1 MISLL
6 VTLEAA
12 PDRAADLLRYLTEE
26 AHHAR
31 TNEPG
36 CRRFEVAQ
44 LTDRPHCFTIA
55 ELYDDL
61 EALEA
66 HRLTPHFLLF
76 KQRAQAE
83 NLIAHKTTALG
94 HVVAT

>member
-1 MISLL
+1 MISLI
-6 VTLEAA
+6 VTIEAA
-12 PDRAADLLRYLTEE
+12 PGRGPDLLRYLTEE
-26 AHHAR
+26 AHSVL
-31 TNEPG
+31 TKEPG

-83 NLIAHKTTALG
+83 NLIAHKSSALG
-94 HVVAT
+94 EVVSP